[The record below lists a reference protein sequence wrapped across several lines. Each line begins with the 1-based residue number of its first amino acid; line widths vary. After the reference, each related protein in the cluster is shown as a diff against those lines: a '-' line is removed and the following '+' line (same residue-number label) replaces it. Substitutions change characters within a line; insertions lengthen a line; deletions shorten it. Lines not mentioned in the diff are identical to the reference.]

1 MSTKKLYTL
10 LIHATVSSMIFFTPH
25 ANTRPI
31 ANAFSLSYEGVN
43 ISTLYVGYGVM
54 AVLWWILF

>member
-1 MSTKKLYTL
+1 MSNIKLYSL
-10 LIHATVSSMIFFTPH
+10 CLHATVSTMIFFTPH

-31 ANAFSLSYEGVN
+31 ANAFALGYNSVN

-54 AVLWWILF
+54 VVLWWALY